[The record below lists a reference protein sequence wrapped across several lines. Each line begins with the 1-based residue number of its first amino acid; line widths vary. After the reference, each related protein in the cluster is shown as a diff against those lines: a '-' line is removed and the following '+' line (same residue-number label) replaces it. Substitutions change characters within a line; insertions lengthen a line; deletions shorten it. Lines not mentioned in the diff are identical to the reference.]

1 MNVKEGISEII
12 SIEEE
17 TGLFIPVVWS
27 KSDIEDLY
35 DTTISDDQWSEV
47 TRQVGKYGG
56 YSSMVAESIY
66 DLLD

>member
-1 MNVKEGISEII
+1 MNVKEGISEFI

-35 DTTISDDQWSEV
+35 DTTIGDDQWSQV
-47 TRQVGKYGG
+47 TRQVGEYGG